1 MQKITAY
8 KVVLNVYCKDDAEAK
23 AVQNAVNS
31 LTAETNIIGGEI
43 LTFYSKFKQNE
54 GILRPIIKDV
64 LANGISAVTKH
75 IFTLGKLK

>member
-1 MQKITAY
+1 MPLTPYHVKI
-8 KVVLNVYCKDDAEAK
+8 KVYCASEAEAK
-23 AVQNAVNS
+23 QVQAAANS
-31 LTAETNIIGGEI
+31 LTSETNIIGGEV

-75 IFTLGKLK
+75 IFKLTKLR